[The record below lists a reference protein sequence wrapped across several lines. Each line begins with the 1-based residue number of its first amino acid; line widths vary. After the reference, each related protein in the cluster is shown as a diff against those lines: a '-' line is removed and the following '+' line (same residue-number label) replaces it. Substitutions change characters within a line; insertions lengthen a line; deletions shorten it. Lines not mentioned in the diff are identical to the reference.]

1 MDAVSASVQGG
12 TSSTMAGNTN
22 SAAAATNN
30 DLSQY
35 AQVIQHYIH
44 IIMFYYNHRRIMLR
58 HLDYKVLINKLVPH
72 QQINLK
78 ML

>member
-35 AQVIQHYIH
+35 AQVIQQLYPYNNVVSNFFNN
-44 IIMFYYNHRRIMLR
+44 IIEIIKKSKKNFL
-58 HLDYKVLINKLVPH
+58 
-72 QQINLK
+72 
-78 ML
+78 